1 LRSRLRRSVPGF
13 FARALASALLL
24 NLAVGAASETPTRD
38 EAEALLESYFTALK
52 TGDVATLGE
61 LLGGSLR
68 DSRRGL
74 LENPDYGSHLVADYA
89 DTDFDVIDYQ
99 VLESGDVVA
108 TVDTWLTPSE
118 RVRYRLTLQHSAA
131 TGLLH
136 IVHADVVP

>member
-1 LRSRLRRSVPGF
+1 M
-13 FARALASALLL
+13 LL
-24 NLAVGAASETPTRD
+24 NLAVGTASETPTRE

-52 TGDVATLGE
+52 TGDVATLGV

-89 DTDFDVIDYQ
+89 DTAFDVIDYQ
-99 VLESGDVVA
+99 MLESGDVVA
-108 TVDTWLTPSE
+108 TVDTWHSPSE

-136 IVHADVVP
+136 IVQAEVVP